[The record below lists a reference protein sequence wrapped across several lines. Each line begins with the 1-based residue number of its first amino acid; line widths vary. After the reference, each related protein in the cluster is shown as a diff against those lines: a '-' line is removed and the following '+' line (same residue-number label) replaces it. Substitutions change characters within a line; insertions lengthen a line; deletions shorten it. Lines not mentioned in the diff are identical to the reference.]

1 MMGILCIISQRV
13 DFKKY
18 IRTFYTIFRRRS
30 WLYDGTLIALKIQS
44 LKIPLAVIWH
54 IHWKLI
60 LFHIIFKN
68 VHHSFHLKVHYF
80 VTVYVEYFFYRIK
93 VYTCTIKNHTFKN
106 LRRSDGYFI
115 DHTASSSCWDLSCCR
130 CEHPSCGGHCR
141 SANQDYTPE
150 GPRSGWQKLHRRQE
164 DWQLLLGTDWVRVLQ
179 LDGHS
184 AYVSSHWINL

>member
-1 MMGILCIISQRV
+1 MMVHWLLVESIFSDIPK
-13 DFKKY
+13 FKFKNSTSCH
-18 IRTFYTIFRRRS
+18 IAYT
-30 WLYDGTLIALKIQS
+30 LKIDFISYNLQKRTPFISPQGS
-44 LKIPLAVIWH
+44 LFCHCLCGI
-54 IHWKLI
+54 
-60 LFHIIFKN
+60 FHYK
-68 VHHSFHLKVHYF
+68 
-80 VTVYVEYFFYRIK
+80 IK

-141 SANQDYTPE
+141 SADQDYTPE

-184 AYVSSHWINL
+184 AYVSSHVLN